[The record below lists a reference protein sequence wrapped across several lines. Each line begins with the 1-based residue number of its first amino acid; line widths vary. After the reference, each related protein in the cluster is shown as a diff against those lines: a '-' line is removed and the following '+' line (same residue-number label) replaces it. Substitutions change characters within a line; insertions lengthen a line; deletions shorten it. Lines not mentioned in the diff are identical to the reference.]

1 MYFIIIYSFIYYI
14 DINRKYV
21 LDKVQ
26 ISNYN
31 SKWVIG
37 LTFWPFFN
45 NFVLKFDKGLL
56 KELVIN

>member
-37 LTFWPFFN
+37 LTF
-45 NFVLKFDKGLL
+45 
-56 KELVIN
+56 